1 MKTLL
6 RYFLINLAAL
16 WITTLVVSGLSYE
29 GGLITLILGG
39 AVFTIIN
46 LILVPLIKIL
56 LLPLN
61 LLTLGLFAWL
71 TNVIA
76 LYALTTVVSG
86 FRLGPFFFEGLTYN
100 GFRIPALE
108 FSTFWAAVL
117 ASLLIGIITHF
128 FQWLSH

>member
-6 RYFLINLAAL
+6 RYFLINLTAL
-16 WITTLVVSGLSYE
+16 FVTTQAIAGLSY
-29 GGLITLILGG
+29 GGELKTLLIGG
-39 AVFTIIN
+39 FVFTIIN
-46 LILVPLIKIL
+46 LILVPFLKIL

-86 FRLGPFFFEGLTYN
+86 FKLGPYFFSGFIYN
-100 GFRIPALE
+100 GFKIPPLE
-108 FSTFWAAVL
+108 FSTFWAAVA
-117 ASLLIGIITHF
+117 ASFLIGAITHF
-128 FQWLSH
+128 LQWLSH